1 MCANYSAAFL
11 NCSAKFLLATLLVL
25 LGGPIVAPQANAQD
39 TPTGKCVLAEKT
51 TTSPDG
57 RCGIWKVSN
66 SIDSKTKR
74 PKPITLIDFSYV
86 TNDSPHG
93 NSPELP
99 LTIVRVCVST
109 AHNSYDKDRL
119 IVESIGSRHNASN
132 QTWEL
137 DSKTTGCRYLPLRPG
152 MKITVRMTNKL
163 PDKTL
168 PGLGAS
174 GTWAI
179 VK

>member
-11 NCSAKFLLATLLVL
+11 NCWAKFLLAMLVL
-25 LGGPIVAPQANAQD
+25 LGGLIVAPQANAQD

-57 RCGIWKVSN
+57 RCGTWIVSN

-74 PKPITLIDFSYV
+74 PTPNTLIDFSYV

-99 LTIVRVCVST
+99 LTIVRVCVTT
-109 AHNSYDKDRL
+109 AHNSFDEDWL
-119 IVESIGSRHNASN
+119 IVNSIGSGNKASN
-132 QTWEL
+132 QTWRL

-152 MKITVRMTNKL
+152 MKITVRMTNIL
-163 PDKTL
+163 PDKTQS
-168 PGLGAS
+168 GLGAS
-174 GTWAI
+174 GTWVI